1 MEMLHRGRR
10 DPTKIYIKNRLE
22 ISMSHFSAKIFTT
35 VALVA
40 ALSVVAVSQTEAQ
53 AKLVPA
59 STNSPSNQASSQ
71 SAPLHDTMPGH
82 LISAHIRDGVLTVDG
97 MVAKVELNYD
107 IEHTGYMYFF
117 VPGVGTAVVSMSPIA
132 DAEKVPNA
140 FDGSTLAFNAG
151 GHAFELSSES
161 NLLSKK
167 KDKSKADVYVRLDRS
182 AVAVSRSPQM
192 GFGDTT
198 QSPYVW
204 PLSAREPKSKEK
216 VGYVVPP
223 PPMPASVLPRTV
235 DTAST
240 ATPSNH

>member
-1 MEMLHRGRR
+1 
-10 DPTKIYIKNRLE
+10 
-22 ISMSHFSAKIFTT
+22 MSSFSAKIFTM

-53 AKLVPA
+53 AKLVSA
-59 STNSPSNQASSQ
+59 SAASSSSQASSQ
-71 SAPLHDTMPGH
+71 SSALHDTMPGH
-82 LISAHIRDGVLTVDG
+82 LISAHVRDGVLTVDG

-107 IEHTGYMYFF
+107 IERIGYMYFF

-132 DAEKVPNA
+132 DAEKVQNA
-140 FDGSTLAFNAG
+140 FDGSTLAFSAG
-151 GHAFELSSES
+151 GHAFELSSEG
-161 NLLSKK
+161 NLLSKR

-182 AVAVSRSPQM
+182 TVAVSRSPQM

-216 VGYVVPP
+216 VAYVVPP

-240 ATPSNH
+240 ATPSSH

>member
-1 MEMLHRGRR
+1 VS
-10 DPTKIYIKNRLE
+10 P
-22 ISMSHFSAKIFTT
+22 FSAKTFTM

-40 ALSVVAVSQTEAQ
+40 ALSVVAVSQTDAQ

-59 STNSPSNQASSQ
+59 STTSPSNQAPSQ
-71 SAPLHDTMPGH
+71 SAPLHDAMPSR
-82 LISAHIRDGVLTVDG
+82 LISAHIRDGILTVDG

-140 FDGSTLAFNAG
+140 FDGSTLAFKVD
-151 GHAFELSSES
+151 GHTFELSSE
-161 NLLSKK
+161 NNMLSKR
-167 KDKSKADVYVRLDRS
+167 KDKAKADVYVRLDKS
-182 AVAVSRSPQM
+182 TVAVSRYPQM

-204 PLSAREPKSKEK
+204 PLSAPEPKSKEK
-216 VGYVVPP
+216 AGYVVPP